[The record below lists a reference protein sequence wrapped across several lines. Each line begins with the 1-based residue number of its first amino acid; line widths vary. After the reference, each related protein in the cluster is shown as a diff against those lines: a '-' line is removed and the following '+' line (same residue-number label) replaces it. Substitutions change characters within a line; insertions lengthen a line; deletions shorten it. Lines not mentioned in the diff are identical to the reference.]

1 MHEQSVQKIEDSNTE
16 LHKVNRWTYF
26 TGAESLYFV
35 DDVVAPQVLGVFGP
49 GPQDTGILEREL
61 PRLTEQLAGSF
72 AQIASQT
79 DVPNPPHS
87 RWQKRAAPRYDLDR
101 LARVRTREPYR
112 APPNTL
118 VSRGPG
124 YG

>member
-1 MHEQSVQKIEDSNTE
+1 MKIEA
-16 LHKVNRWTYF
+16 
-26 TGAESLYFV
+26 GSLNVSLFVYFV

-87 RWQKRAAPRYDLDR
+87 RWQRGQRPDTISAAWLAFGPESPTARRRIRLCPEDPDMGKMEDLCWGA
-101 LARVRTREPYR
+101 L
-112 APPNTL
+112 L
-118 VSRGPG
+118 FF
-124 YG
+124 